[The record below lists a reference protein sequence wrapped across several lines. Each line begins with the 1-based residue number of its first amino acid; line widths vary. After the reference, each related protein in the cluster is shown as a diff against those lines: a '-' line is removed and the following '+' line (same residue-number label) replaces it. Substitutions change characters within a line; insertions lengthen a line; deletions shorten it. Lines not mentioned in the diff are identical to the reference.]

1 MSANQTVA
9 EISQMNFLGI
19 IWWNKRGHT
28 ACKNTWPSIISP
40 EQITGNQV
48 RVWRYK
54 NYKQSAKWSPMKAV
68 VMNNK
73 AAFHINSGNYMIRL
87 CMLSGYSLRKV
98 CTVPESIFDESL
110 LWFL

>member
-1 MSANQTVA
+1 
-9 EISQMNFLGI
+9 
-19 IWWNKRGHT
+19 
-28 ACKNTWPSIISP
+28 
-40 EQITGNQV
+40 
-48 RVWRYK
+48 
-54 NYKQSAKWSPMKAV
+54 MKAV